1 MEIAILTD
9 GMWKIGLGLV
19 GQ

>member
-9 GMWKIGLGLV
+9 GMWKISLGLV